1 MSYTKRSPSRGFNKL
16 LARLEALRTINPTFN
31 FGNGLDVDEIDDLVT
46 TMQSTLHKYNKTLSD
61 ADDLR
66 TTIIDLQRKANDVA
80 QRLLSAVLVKYGQ
93 DSYEYRRVGGTRK
106 SEILPTGSRPLTF
119 QPLAENGS
127 ESNGS
132 TNPDGEGTP

>member
-1 MSYTKRSPSRGFNKL
+1 
-16 LARLEALRTINPTFN
+16 
-31 FGNGLDVDEIDDLVT
+31 NGLDVDEIDDLVT